1 MLIKDAYDA
10 GFINKENYENT
21 NKELIKLIKLM
32 HKDIIKKLKKQFQNN
47 EIHKDAENSQEFYE
61 NLIKEVYNNY
71 YNKLL
76 VPDEEMKQF
85 FRDYIF
91 VDVTNETIDKM
102 YKYIFRD
109 IIIQLLFQDKLSIN
123 DNLNLNF
130 NYQFNSPQSKIV
142 KVANLSP
149 SSKLKSFSPYINTS
163 QKLKTIEEIVLE
175 MISNGNK
182 DGLIGNKIKKN
193 TTVNYITKLLENM
206 KKSFYNSLK
215 DEVLTT
221 DNKKYHIN
229 KFMNETIND
238 KIDTISNNLISS
250 CLTNMTLENS
260 RKWLNKY
267 LPITFYQIV

>member
-1 MLIKDAYDA
+1 M
-10 GFINKENYENT
+10 
-21 NKELIKLIKLM
+21 
-32 HKDIIKKLKKQFQNN
+32 
-47 EIHKDAENSQEFYE
+47 
-61 NLIKEVYNNY
+61 
-71 YNKLL
+71 L
-76 VPDEEMKQF
+76 VPDENMKDF
-85 FRDYIF
+85 FREYIF

-102 YKYIFRD
+102 YEYTFRD

-130 NYQFNSPQSKIV
+130 NYQLKSPQSKIV
-142 KVANLSP
+142 KVANLSH
-149 SSKLKSFSPYINTS
+149 SSKLKPFSYDIKTS
-163 QKLKTIEEIVLE
+163 QKLKTFEEIVLE

-206 KKSFYNSLK
+206 KNSFYKSLK

-238 KIDTISNNLISS
+238 KIETISNNLISS

-267 LPITFYQIV
+267 LPIAFYQIV